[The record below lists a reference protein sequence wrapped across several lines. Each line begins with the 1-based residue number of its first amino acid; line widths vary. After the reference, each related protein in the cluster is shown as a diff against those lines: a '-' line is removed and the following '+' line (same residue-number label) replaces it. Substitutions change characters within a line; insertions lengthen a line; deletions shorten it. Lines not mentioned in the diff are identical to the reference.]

1 MKDIAEVVW
10 VGFVE
15 IKLYNDYKLE
25 KFLMLYMSLKF
36 QNKICGVNIKD
47 FHHISL
53 VGNVYMLMA
62 KVLANLFIKSKK
74 KNKNKK
80 GVG

>member
-15 IKLYNDYKLE
+15 IKLYNDYKFE

-36 QNKICGVNIKD
+36 QKQ
-47 FHHISL
+47 
-53 VGNVYMLMA
+53 
-62 KVLANLFIKSKK
+62 NLWCQYQGFSPY
-74 KNKNKK
+74 
-80 GVG
+80 